1 MEAAEPIQ
9 FITTDVNFE
18 EEKIDFIENIL
29 IKKENEEY
37 KIKFGIIKSKKKLVI
52 KVTQENYKDLFYYQK
67 NYTILEFQNLSVI
80 FSIYKTVEDIIKF
93 LKDRQLKIE
102 LIKDLFIIK
111 FNVYMPD
118 GKSELIKLDCKKIRQ
133 DDNSII
139 NYFLGQNKLIQNN
152 ISNIEENTEKEIAKI
167 KDIYKKEVP
176 NLKEIKDNNK
186 KEISKLKEDKKKL
199 EIIIFVLSFIF
210 AVILYYII
218 SKLNKISENIENI
231 YKLNFNSKIIYK
243 INSLEF
249 IFDYIRENDKS
260 LNFNNIKLLYRGSRD
275 GDRTKTCHKL
285 CDNKQNVLIIIQSDK
300 GYTFGGYSKIGF
312 KTTKKSE
319 FKKDN
324 NSFLFSIDLQKKY
337 PVVENDTAL
346 YYDND
351 NLGLCFFVSLC
362 FGDNFMNLDNN
373 YIGGYK
379 KEHFKGLKD
388 KYEMNGGE
396 RYFKIKELE
405 VFQLL

>member
-199 EIIIFVLSFIF
+199 EIIILVLSFIF
-210 AVILYYII
+210 AVILCYII

-260 LNFNNIKLLYRGSRD
+260 FNFNNIKLLYRGSRD

-319 FKKDN
+319 FKIDN

-346 YYDND
+346 DYNND
-351 NLGLCFFVSLC
+351 YWGLCFFVSLY
-362 FGDNFMNLDNN
+362 FKDNFMNLDNN
-373 YIGGYK
+373 YIGDYI
-379 KEHFKGLKD
+379 KEYFKGLKD

-396 RYFKIKELE
+396 SIFKIKELE